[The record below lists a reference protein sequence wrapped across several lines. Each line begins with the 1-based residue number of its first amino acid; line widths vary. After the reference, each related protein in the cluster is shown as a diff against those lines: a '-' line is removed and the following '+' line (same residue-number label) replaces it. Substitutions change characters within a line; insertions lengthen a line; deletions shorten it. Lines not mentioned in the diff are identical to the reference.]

1 MIIVVSSMRSREEK
15 LRVLGV
21 VFAAAVATSAGLM
34 LLDYVNY
41 LGMLE
46 SMNEVTYTI
55 DDMTHGVEGETVT
68 VSVTFT
74 LLNPTSY
81 TRLRFSS
88 LQCQLYLV
96 RGGEE
101 EYLGATGY
109 APPVDVPLKPGDG
122 RTYTTMLEAPRSNV
136 AGPSGAP
143 LEPTLEWRIR
153 SVVHFSTPLRSY
165 YQTYSI
171 QSVSILI
178 E

>member
-15 LRVLGV
+15 LRVLGA
-21 VFAAAVATSAGLM
+21 VFAAAIVLSAGLM

-41 LGMLE
+41 LGLLE
-46 SMNEVTYTI
+46 SMNEVSYTI
-55 DDMTHGVEGETVT
+55 DDMTHAVEGDKVT
-68 VSVTFT
+68 VSLTFT

-136 AGPSGAP
+136 AGPAGAP

-165 YQTYSI
+165 YQTYSS
-171 QSVSILI
+171 QSVSTLI

>member
-1 MIIVVSSMRSREEK
+1 MKGREEK
-15 LRVLGV
+15 LKALGA
-21 VFAAAVATSAGLM
+21 VFAAAVVLSAGFTV
-34 LLDYVNY
+34 LDYVNY
-41 LGMLE
+41 LGLLE

-55 DDMTHGVEGETVT
+55 DEMTYGVEGDKVT

-101 EYLGATGY
+101 EYMGATGY
-109 APPVDVPLKPGDG
+109 APPVDVPLRPSDG
-122 RTYTTMLEAPRSNV
+122 RTYTTMLEAPMSNV
-136 AGPSGAP
+136 AVSAGAP
-143 LEPTLEWRIR
+143 LETTLEWRVR

-165 YQTYSI
+165 YQTYSQ
-171 QSVSILI
+171 QSVSALV